1 MNILICGAGEVGRHA
16 AEVLSA
22 EGANIT
28 IIDSDADKLARLD
41 DSMDVRSLRGNG
53 TQAEVLIEAGCE
65 KADVFLAATNIDE
78 INLLSAAV
86 ASAIGAQR
94 TIARVHHSSFYE
106 QRGLDYDTALGI
118 DHLVCPEHATA
129 LAIAQ
134 TLRAPGALA
143 LERFAHDQIEMQQ
156 IVVSSKAPA
165 VGKPLV
171 ALDLPARARIAM
183 IERGESVFI
192 PNGQTQIHAD
202 DIITMVA
209 DTDVFA
215 QACKLLHSDA
225 AKRKHVIIL
234 GGTSMGVWLCRALR
248 SQRFAVRLIEA
259 DRARAEELAIKLDWV
274 TVLRA
279 DAADVSLL
287 EDERIDQVDAF
298 VALTDD
304 DEHNVLAAAHAKSQG
319 AKTVVAVQQR
329 RNYMHLLDYV
339 GIDEAFSPAVTAV
352 DAIKELTND
361 RAFRHLATLARG
373 VVDVFEVRVRAAA
386 KEVIGKPLKDLNL
399 PLKTIIGAI
408 QRDGVAHVP
417 GADDVIEDADT
428 VVLIGPE
435 SVTKDLKR
443 LFAIH

>member
-16 AEVLSA
+16 AEVLGA

-28 IIDSDADKLARLD
+28 VIDSDADKLARLD
-41 DSMDVRSLRGNG
+41 DVMDVRSLHGNG
-53 TQAEVLIEAGCE
+53 TQAEVLIEAGCD

-86 ASAIGAQR
+86 AAAVGAHR
-94 TIARVHHSSFYE
+94 TIARVHHSAFYE

-143 LERFAHDQIEMQQ
+143 VERFARDQIEMQQ
-156 IVVSSKAPA
+156 IVVSQKAPA

-171 ALDLPARARIAM
+171 ALGLPDRSRIAM

-192 PNGQTQIHAD
+192 PDGQTQIHAD
-202 DIITMVA
+202 DIVTVVA
-209 DTDVFA
+209 DSDAFA
-215 QACKLLHSDA
+215 RACKLLHTDA
-225 AKRKHVIIL
+225 AKRKHVMIL
-234 GGTSMGVWLCRALR
+234 GGTAMGVWLCRALR

-259 DRARAEELAIKLDWV
+259 DRERAEELATKLDWV

-279 DAADVSLL
+279 DPADVAILQ
-287 EDERIDQVDAF
+287 DERIDLVDAF

-319 AKTVVAVQQR
+319 AKTVVAVQKR
-329 RNYMHLLDYV
+329 LSYRHLLDYV
-339 GIDEAFSPAVTAV
+339 GIDESFSPAVTAV
-352 DAIKELTND
+352 AAIKELTNVQPL
-361 RAFRHLATLARG
+361 RHLATLARG
-373 VVDVFEVRVRAAA
+373 VVDVYEVHVRSSSG
-386 KEVIGKPLKDLNL
+386 EGVDIPLRELKL
-399 PLKTIIGAI
+399 PPKTLVGAI
-408 QRDGVAHVP
+408 QRDGLAHVP
-417 GADDVIEDADT
+417 VADDVIKDGDT
-428 VVLIGPE
+428 VVVIGPE
-435 SVTKDLKR
+435 GITKDLKR
-443 LFAIH
+443 IFATQ